1 VAASSLPELLVARP
15 SEVTLPE
22 GPRARLTRMFN
33 EHHDFIWRLL
43 RRLGV
48 SAERADDAAQHVF
61 LVATEKLQLI
71 KKGSERAFLFG
82 TAMRVA
88 RMHLRT
94 ERRWVLEEDMDLR
107 GAVQPKLEELVQQR
121 RAVQLMDKVLAEM
134 DLELRTVFILF
145 ELEGLTTP
153 EIAALAEIPLGT
165 AASRLRRARE
175 AFRTAVAALQAPE
188 AALQE
193 ARA

>member
-1 VAASSLPELLVARP
+1 VPDVLVARAN
-15 SEVTLPE
+15 ELAVAE
-22 GPRARLTRMFN
+22 DPRTRLTRMFN

-48 SAERADDAAQHVF
+48 STEKADDATQHVF
-61 LVATEKLQLI
+61 LVATEKLAVI
-71 KKGSERAFLFG
+71 KNGSERAFLFG

-107 GAVQPKLEELVQQR
+107 GAAQPKVEDLVQQR
-121 RAVQLMDKVLAEM
+121 RALQMMEQVLSQM

-153 EIAALAEIPLGT
+153 EIATLAEIPLGT

-175 AFRTAVAALQAPE
+175 AFRTAVAALQSNGTQPE
-188 AALQE
+188 AQAC
-193 ARA
+193 R

>member
-1 VAASSLPELLVARP
+1 LVARP
-15 SEVTLPE
+15 SEISVPE
-22 GPRARLTRMFN
+22 GPRARLARMFN
-33 EHHDFIWRLL
+33 DHHDFIWRLL

-48 SAERADDAAQHVF
+48 STEKADDAAQHVY
-61 LVATEKLQLI
+61 LVATEKLHLI

-107 GAVQPKLEELVQQR
+107 GSTQPKLEELVQQR
-121 RAVQLMDKVLAEM
+121 RAVELMDKVLSQM

-175 AFRTAVAALQAPE
+175 AFRAAVAGLENNPVIE
-188 AALQE
+188 ARE

>member
-1 VAASSLPELLVARP
+1 
-15 SEVTLPE
+15 
-22 GPRARLTRMFN
+22 MFN
-33 EHHDFIWRLL
+33 DHHDFIWRLL

-48 SAERADDAAQHVF
+48 NTEKADDAAQHVF
-61 LVATEKLQLI
+61 LVAAEKLQLI

-107 GAVQPKLEELVQQR
+107 GSQAPRLEEVVQHR
-121 RAVQLMDKVLAEM
+121 RAVELMDKVLTSM

-175 AFRTAVAALQAPE
+175 AFRIAVAGLQATAGEVRE
-188 AALQE
+188 ANA
-193 ARA
+193 